1 VEKVSLWTLYTSLQG
16 RISKRTFLLW
26 FFLPSA
32 VALTLA
38 GWIDMSQGY
47 WVPQGSS
54 GLPSDISDIG
64 PWSVVGRVLTFWP
77 GVACMVKRLHDL
89 NMTGKHMAAICTLFA
104 LAITLFLFNRT
115 GSDVV
120 TPGLIAAIVT
130 GILAIIY
137 TLYVLILC
145 CFKSGIK
152 GPNSYGSDPLEE

>member
-1 VEKVSLWTLYTSLQG
+1 MEKVSLWTLYTSLQG

-26 FFLPSA
+26 FFLPIA
-32 VALTLA
+32 VIRILASSIDTALYGT
-38 GWIDMSQGY
+38 
-47 WVPQGSS
+47 PSS
-54 GLPSDISDIG
+54 LSELGG
-64 PWSVVGRVLTFWP
+64 PWENAQLLLTIWP
-77 GVACMVKRLHDL
+77 GVAGTVKRLHDL
-89 NMTGKHMAAICTLFA
+89 EINAKHVGGMYGAWAVAIA
-104 LAITLFLFNRT
+104 LFLFNRT

-152 GPNSYGSDPLEE
+152 GPNSYGTDPLEE